1 MVAAAK
7 RVAPPQAESKVD
19 SKARRCKVARR
30 SSDVSETRA
39 EDTSPSGKAEPVTT
53 QPFQEECSPIFEL
66 LDRATDLSD
75 ATRRMLRAAA
85 PHGLR
90 TPVESRHGFQEQL
103 NDVLA
108 SVFRSVASRERDA
121 VVKAEAAAADATRE
135 LAAIAAERAVL
146 EMSVAAK
153 NEARSSLEAKM
164 SEATSVVGARKSA
177 VLEAEKLASSAEGS
191 VVSEQRLAHEKMLAE
206 QWEPLKAGLP
216 SKQWRD
222 RNKMILVVVGVLEK
236 LEVEASLL
244 RALPFALKAK
254 LEERGDFV
262 AKSIQFGDEA
272 FGKHLSSLNE
282 KLESVD
288 AEAAARSRAID
299 VAKAAVKEAEKAQD
313 ERQNEFVVCDNEVA
327 EANADLQAIIKKAEG
342 LTRSNRGLFL
352 AVEEAQANLAS
363 VEGLI
368 AQFEALRKSGI
379 PETCGKKDASST
391 A

>member
-153 NEARSSLEAKM
+153 N
-164 SEATSVVGARKSA
+164 
-177 VLEAEKLASSAEGS
+177 EGS